1 VRYRV
6 AFGKRKLSLEIPD
19 DRVAG
24 VLAPNDARE
33 TADVGRAVRTS
44 LARPVGCAPLA
55 ELLRGKRTALIVTV
69 DNTRPSPTGMLWPI
83 LELCEKQGVEPSVIV
98 ATGRHRLMTRQEV
111 RDHLGADLVRR
122 YRITQ
127 HDAFDRRR
135 MVRKG
140 TTSRGTAIRVNRTVF
155 QHDVVIGC
163 GIIEPSYLCGF
174 SGGRKLLMPG
184 LADHRSIDSNHYW
197 LTHPDAKIGR
207 LDGNPVSDDA
217 AEFARD
223 LPLHFIVYAVS
234 GPNDEVVKIVSGHP
248 VEAHER
254 ACAQCRKIY
263 RVRLRE
269 ADIVISSAGGHPYD
283 FDLVQ
288 AKKAIIPAAEAVRR
302 NGVIILFGACPDGL
316 GAEPTFIDW
325 LRNKTPAEV
334 ARDVQDR
341 RQFSLGAHGANI
353 LARPIVEKNATVIL
367 VTSAPVARELKGTY
381 VTALTR
387 LSDAWRLA
395 NLITGPDSRV
405 LLIEKARRL
414 IVD

>member
-6 AFGKRKLSLEIPD
+6 AFGKKNLSLEIPD
-19 DRVAG
+19 ERVAG
-24 VLAPNDARE
+24 VLAPKSVRE
-33 TADVGRAVRTS
+33 TADVGRAVSRS
-44 LARPVGCAPLA
+44 LSRPVASPPLA
-55 ELLRGKRTALIVTV
+55 ELLRGKRTALIITV
-69 DNTRPSPTGMLWPI
+69 DNTRPSPTAMLRPI
-83 LELCEKQGVEPSVIV
+83 LDVCRRQGVQPSVMI
-98 ATGRHRLMTRQEV
+98 ATGRHRLMTPEEV
-111 RDHLGADLVRR
+111 RTHLGSDLVGQ

-135 MVRKG
+135 TVRKG
-140 TTSRGTAIRVNRTVF
+140 TTSRGTAIRVNRAVF
-155 QHDVVIGC
+155 EHDVVIGC
-163 GIIEPSYLCGF
+163 GIIEPSYLCGY

-184 LADHRSIDSNHYW
+184 LADHRSIDDNHYW

-207 LDGNPVSDDA
+207 LGGNPVSDDA

-254 ACAQCRKIY
+254 ACSLCSKIF
-263 RVRLRE
+263 RVRLRQ
-269 ADIVISSAGGHPYD
+269 ADVVISSAGGHPYD

-288 AKKAIIPAAEAVRR
+288 AKKAIIPATEAVRR

-334 ARDVQDR
+334 IRDVRDR

-353 LARPIVEKNATVIL
+353 LARPIVEKNARVVL
-367 VTSAPVARELKGTY
+367 VTSAEVARELKGTY
-381 VTALTR
+381 VTALTKA
-387 LSDAWRLA
+387 SDAWRLA
-395 NLITGPDSRV
+395 NLITGPESRV

-414 IVD
+414 IVG